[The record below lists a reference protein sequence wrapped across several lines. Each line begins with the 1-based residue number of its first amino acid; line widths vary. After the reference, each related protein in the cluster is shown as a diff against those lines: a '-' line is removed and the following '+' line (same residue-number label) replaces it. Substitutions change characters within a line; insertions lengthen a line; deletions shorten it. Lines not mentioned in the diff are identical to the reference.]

1 MQAPNIRSLRRAKG
15 VSQEQLADLCGVSLL
30 QIGYWETGRDL
41 TLADAAAIADALDVS
56 IDDLVGREV
65 RDLDDE
71 ALERLYNSLSSEG
84 KARLV
89 EYVELLLA
97 AGFGKEG

>member
-15 VSQEQLADLCGVSLL
+15 VSQEQLADLCGVKLI
-30 QIGYWETGRDL
+30 QVGYWESGRDL
-41 TLADAAAIADALDVS
+41 TLSDAAAIADALNVT

-65 RDLDDE
+65 CNLDDDHLAKLYG
-71 ALERLYNSLSSEG
+71 ALDTQG
-84 KARLV
+84 KAKLI
-89 EYVELLLA
+89 EYAHLLSA